1 MLEVAPAPLVQGR
14 VGVAVRVHVHGADG
28 GGDHQAPHAGVGRGL
43 DDVPRPGDNGL
54 DDLLLIERRKLELIF
69 PLPQGG
75 FSSELGGDGTHGVVV
90 HRRGG
95 VNDAVAAVEGGAE
108 AGPVEQVHLQHREAL
123 RRAVERP
130 EVRVLGVICA
140 AEPRPTAR
148 KKKPSAPF
156 RAQER
161 ILGDGRGKRRREQQR
176 VPARRV
182 VPRTAY
188 PRSRRS
194 LTIQDPMK
202 PPAPVTHTVTAMGA
216 RPGKLPNRQV
226 VAAVAEMRGRRRE
239 MKIDPSWNFAHEA

>member
-1 MLEVAPAPLVQGR
+1 M
-14 VGVAVRVHVHGADG
+14 RVHVHGADG

-43 DDVPRPGDNGL
+43 NDVPRPGDNWL
-54 DDLLLIERRKLELIF
+54 DDLLLITGGEEERKTLQLIF
-69 PLPQGG
+69 PLHQGV
-75 FSSELGGDGTHGVVV
+75 FSSELIGGGTHGVVV

-95 VNDAVAAVEGGAE
+95 VDDAVAAVEGGAE

-140 AEPRPTAR
+140 AEPRSGRRTASGSEEEEAVSPVPGAR
-148 KKKPSAPF
+148 KDF
-156 RAQER
+156 
-161 ILGDGRGKRRREQQR
+161 GGRRWKRRGREQQR
-176 VPARRV
+176 VPARRE

-216 RPGKLPNRQV
+216 RPGNLPNRQV
-226 VAAVAEMRGRRRE
+226 VAAVAEMRGRR
-239 MKIDPSWNFAHEA
+239 